1 MALFI
6 LLKLR
11 YELIVEVV
19 CLSNRGRPRKNSG
32 GYKIV
37 TIRMTADEYEEYQ
50 ELVRLNGGTSSDF
63 LRRGIGIL
71 KKVLKK
77 DHT

>member
-1 MALFI
+1 ML
-6 LLKLR
+6 
-11 YELIVEVV
+11 EQSWQTQE
-19 CLSNRGRPRKNSG
+19 NSG

-37 TIRMTADEYEEYQ
+37 TIRMTTDEYEEYQ

-71 KKVLKK
+71 KSS
-77 DHT
+77 